1 MKHRYLAVI
10 LPRPGLNS
18 CGKTNGPDIRVLQDL
33 EQSPSIKTTSRQLT
47 TANKLSF
54 VIIWIH
60 NNNRILSSKC
70 SGKFKS
76 VYWFLRPAQKTSIC
90 CNTTRHQPL
99 IEQTQRHEHQP
110 SHKSQWSRPPGCTW
124 GICPSSN
131 TSGVTAP
138 QRAIARGQLLKKEP
152 KFKLNLEAFS
162 CVIWA
167 FPQIPHVNWSET
179 SRTTPSAVTFS
190 LHANLLSPY
199 VIKGAFFRPSY
210 SSDIN
215 RSPPRSLQLSQL
227 RETAAGYCKQ
237 ATKKW
242 CYAAIHYSFM
252 IHFSFSTG
260 EGAIRNDECIAQD
273 AICM

>member
-1 MKHRYLAVI
+1 MMHWKVSMRNETQISCGYTAQAWSELMCEDKRSWHTCTS
-10 LPRPGLNS
+10 RPG
-18 CGKTNGPDIRVLQDL
+18 T
-33 EQSPSIKTTSRQLT
+33 SPSIKTTSRQLT
-47 TANKLSF
+47 TAKKLSF
-54 VIIWIH
+54 FIIWIH

-179 SRTTPSAVTFS
+179 SQTTPSAVHFFPSCKSIKPLCNQRSVLQTVIFQRHQSIPSSISPTF
-190 LHANLLSPY
+190 
-199 VIKGAFFRPSY
+199 
-210 SSDIN
+210 
-215 RSPPRSLQLSQL
+215 
-227 RETAAGYCKQ
+227 TA
-237 ATKKW
+237 
-242 CYAAIHYSFM
+242 
-252 IHFSFSTG
+252 
-260 EGAIRNDECIAQD
+260 ERNCSWIL
-273 AICM
+273 